1 MSKDGSHGENRKE
14 ERMTKI
20 LSQDDQKDGD
30 AVNQEKKCKRLSSSG
45 EKTEEVCGTGE
56 TCTLPGPDS
65 VREAE
70 LSPRERQRLD
80 VQIWGLRP
88 TANDG

>member
-1 MSKDGSHGENRKE
+1 
-14 ERMTKI
+14 MTRI
-20 LSQDDQKDGD
+20 LSQDDQKD
-30 AVNQEKKCKRLSSSG
+30 AVNQEKKCKRLISSSG

-70 LSPRERQRLD
+70 LSPRERWRLD

>member
-1 MSKDGSHGENRKE
+1 MSKDEPHGDNGKE

-30 AVNQEKKCKRLSSSG
+30 AVNQEKKRLSSLG

-56 TCTLPGPDS
+56 TCSLPGPDS
-65 VREAE
+65 VGEAE

-80 VQIWGLRP
+80 VQIWGIRP
-88 TANDG
+88 RANDA